1 MPPFEHARYP
11 SLQDRPVLITGG
23 GTGIGAA
30 FVQAFAQQGARVQF
44 LDIDDEASQ
53 ALAASLQGQRHA
65 PRYTHC
71 DLTDL
76 TALQAVLAQVQAD
89 GAVQVLINNAAN
101 DVRHDIAGVTA
112 EFWQRNIEV
121 NLRHLFF
128 CAQAVVPGMRAAG
141 GGAIVNLGSI
151 SWHLAQ
157 TRLAL
162 YMSAKAGIEGLT
174 RGLARDLGADGIRV
188 NTLVPGAIR
197 TPKQT
202 RLWHSPEEEQRI
214 LAGQCIKARVEPEDV
229 AAMALFLA
237 SDSARHC
244 SGREYFVDGGWFGA

>member
-1 MPPFEHARYP
+1 
-11 SLQDRPVLITGG
+11 
-23 GTGIGAA
+23 
-30 FVQAFAQQGARVQF
+30 
-44 LDIDDEASQ
+44 
-53 ALAASLQGQRHA
+53 
-65 PRYTHC
+65 
-71 DLTDL
+71 
-76 TALQAVLAQVQAD
+76 
-89 GAVQVLINNAAN
+89 
-101 DVRHDIAGVTA
+101 
-112 EFWQRNIEV
+112 
-121 NLRHLFF
+121 
-128 CAQAVVPGMRAAG
+128 
-141 GGAIVNLGSI
+141 
-151 SWHLAQ
+151 
-157 TRLAL
+157 
-162 YMSAKAGIEGLT
+162 MSAKAGIEGLT